1 MARALARLWVV
12 LLLTPI
18 TGLRAQNQEC
28 IAAPPGLIAA
38 YAFEGNGRDLVGGH
52 SGIPLGPVQFTNWF
66 DDSALPFL
74 PPGWATRNFLPNGGT
89 IRVPDDV
96 ALRPEQIS
104 IVLWMKSAE
113 PGSYRYLVS
122 KSLSPTIASSFALYT
137 GADGLLRFYVCTS
150 LNPLRIV
157 ASPPAPAAIWDDDW
171 HAVLATY
178 DGSIA
183 HLYVDGEEV
192 GNGTV
197 GSGPILYGN
206 DWSNG
211 DLFIGHFQDP
221 DEVEIIPNAFPGQ
234 LDQLQL
240 YSRALS
246 FFEMFQV
253 LAAGPFNTC
262 LQSDRLVLRSVPQGG
277 SFPLG
282 SKVALAVDA
291 TGTPPLQYQWRR
303 NGQTLEGRTNA
314 TLILDPFQLR
324 DAGSYSVSVADATAH
339 LVTLPVKVSPNAEA
353 LPFAD
358 SFDQRGLI
366 RSAAG
371 FGIGTNS
378 FATREP
384 NERLHALR
392 RGGKSI
398 WVTYRPPGSGTLTL
412 STVGSSFDTLL
423 GVYNGDRLDR
433 LTWLGANDD
442 GAAGFASE
450 LKLPVEAGTDYA
462 IAVDGRFGADGDVVL
477 AWELVVESR
486 ELPRI
491 LRQPVNLTAGLGSDV
506 AFNVDVSGI
515 ARVQWLKDGQPLADG
530 GRITGSATTTLQIR
544 AIEVEDV
551 ATYQLRIEGDARIRS
566 DPVTLQLSRRLE
578 GLAPT
583 ATFTASDKFADVRDD
598 VGPILGFLG
607 GSRRGI
613 RLAGLVGGTSGT
625 QIFSST
631 QSSSEEGE
639 PLHCGV
645 RGGASQWFSFQP
657 PVSGRF
663 EFNTVGSTFDT
674 LLAIYRDTGLGVG
687 LFDGLVEVS
696 CNNNAE
702 PGLKTSRMVANLQIN
717 VVYYVV
723 VDGVNGANGT
733 VVLNHAPAASTAR
746 FRVLS
751 RDASGLHVQ
760 ISEGAGSRVQIDSS
774 PDLNTWKAT
783 LTTNITTPLLQLVL
797 PTTSTNGYYRAKA
810 Q

>member
-1 MARALARLWVV
+1 MI
-12 LLLTPI
+12 TPI
-18 TGLRAQNQEC
+18 TTLRLRSQDC
-28 IAAPPGLIAA
+28 IPAPPGLIAA
-38 YAFEGNGRDLVGGH
+38 YSFEGNGRDLVGGH

-66 DDSALPFL
+66 EDVALPFL
-74 PPGWATRNFLPNGGT
+74 PPGWATRNFLPNGGA

-96 ALRPEQIS
+96 ALRPTQIS
-104 IVLWMKSAE
+104 IVVWIKSAE
-113 PGSYRYLVS
+113 PGSDRYLVS
-122 KSLSPTIASSFALYT
+122 KSLSPTLASSFALST
-137 GADGLLRFYVCTS
+137 DADGLLRFYVCTS

-157 ASPPAPAAIWDDDW
+157 ASPPAPAAVWDDDW
-171 HAVLATY
+171 HSVMGTY
-178 DGSIA
+178 DGTIA

-192 GNGTV
+192 GTGTV
-197 GSGPILYGN
+197 GSGPIVYGN

-211 DLFIGHFQDP
+211 DLFIGNFHN
-221 DEVEIIPNAFPGQ
+221 PNEAGIVPTAFPGQ

-240 YSRALS
+240 FSRALS

-253 LAAGPFNTC
+253 LSAGPFNTC
-262 LQSDRLVLRSVPQGG
+262 LQSEGLVLHSLPLGG
-277 SFPLG
+277 NFPLG
-282 SKVALAVDA
+282 SKVSLAVDA

-303 NGQTLEGRTNA
+303 NGQTLEGRTNKI
-314 TLILDPFQLR
+314 LILDPFQLR
-324 DAGSYSVSVADATAH
+324 DAGSYSVSVNDATAH
-339 LVTLPVKVSPNAEA
+339 LITPPVKVSPNAEA

-358 SFDQRGLI
+358 SFNQRGLI
-366 RSAAG
+366 RSTAG

-384 NERLHALR
+384 NEPLHASR

-398 WVTYRPPGSGTLTL
+398 WITYRPPGSGTLTL
-412 STVGSSFDTLL
+412 STAGSSFDTLL
-423 GVYNGDRLDR
+423 GVYTGDRLDR

-442 GAAGFASE
+442 AAAGFTSE
-450 LKLPVEAGTDYA
+450 LKLPVDAGTDYA

-491 LRQPVNLTAGLGSDV
+491 LRQPVSLTAGLGSDV
-506 AFNVDVSGI
+506 AFNVTVSGS
-515 ARVQWLKDGQPLADG
+515 ARVLWLKDGQPLTDR
-530 GRITGSATTTLQIR
+530 GRITGSATTSLHIR
-544 AIEVEDV
+544 SIEFEDV
-551 ATYQLRIEGDARIRS
+551 ATYQLRIEGDERVLS
-566 DPVTLQLSRRLE
+566 DPATLQLRRGLE

-598 VGPILGFLG
+598 VGPLLGFRG
-607 GSRRGI
+607 GLRRGI
-613 RLAGLVGGTSGT
+613 HLAGLVGGTSGT

-696 CNNNAE
+696 CNNDAG
-702 PGLKTSRMVANLQIN
+702 PGLKTSRMVANLQID

-746 FRVLS
+746 FQVLS

-760 ISEGAGSRVQIDSS
+760 IIDAAGTRMQVDSS
-774 PDLNTWKAT
+774 TDLFTWKAT

-797 PTTSTNGYYRAKA
+797 PTTSTNGFYRAKA